1 MSSYTGPPPTTP
13 PPRDWR
19 PPVTYQPLP
28 PRKLPPQ
35 DHAALDAEERDAR
48 RFTLGLGAAA
58 AVIAVVVACVLA
70 GSLLT

>member
-1 MSSYTGPPPTTP
+1 M
-13 PPRDWR
+13 
-19 PPVTYQPLP
+19 TYQPLP